1 MVTHLSNDNMV
12 PLCRAKQLQAAGP
25 TTSVH
30 ASGSK
35 SSTPTGARP
44 TAAMPADVK
53 GAKGCKAADGKKGYA
68 AKHELRKKEQ
78 QKQRQKEQALIKT
91 VRAVSVKQEPKVK
104 EEPVDEDEDE
114 EVTVEEESVD
124 DKADDDEEDDGQLQ
138 TPDSHHTVEIDS
150 DDPECSHL
158 DCGSNPPKS
167 SSNRPKR
174 PRSPTK
180 APPAPKEM
188 PHKNKLKDAH
198 DTDKSK
204 RVMTSVDQD
213 GKTWLMA
220 SSKPRGRH
228 GVAKPSCAPVEDENS
243 T

>member
-1 MVTHLSNDNMV
+1 M
-12 PLCRAKQLQAAGP
+12 
-25 TTSVH
+25 
-30 ASGSK
+30 
-35 SSTPTGARP
+35 
-44 TAAMPADVK
+44 
-53 GAKGCKAADGKKGYA
+53 
-68 AKHELRKKEQ
+68 
-78 QKQRQKEQALIKT
+78 
-91 VRAVSVKQEPKVK
+91 
-104 EEPVDEDEDE
+104 
-114 EVTVEEESVD
+114 EEESVD
-124 DKADDDEEDDGQLQ
+124 DKADDDDDDGDEEDDDGQLQ

-167 SSNRPKR
+167 SSKKPKR
-174 PRSPTK
+174 PRSPK

-188 PHKNKLKDAH
+188 PNKKKLKDAH

-204 RVMTSVDQD
+204 SQRVMTSVDQD

-228 GVAKPSCAPVEDENS
+228 GVAKPSCAPLEDENS